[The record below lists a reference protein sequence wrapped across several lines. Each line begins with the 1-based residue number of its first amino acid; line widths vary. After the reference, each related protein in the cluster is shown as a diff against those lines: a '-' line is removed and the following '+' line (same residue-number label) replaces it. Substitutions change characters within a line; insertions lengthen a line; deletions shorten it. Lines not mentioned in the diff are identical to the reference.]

1 MLPRPKRRR
10 RLRWAAPKAT
20 RSISRPKRRSSGL
33 HRFTKEIKIKGRQFE
48 QRIGTANQDL
58 NQSENAP
65 TMAKEVSSKEGSLNG
80 DDYVK
85 RLSKAAGARRL
96 KRAAEQKEERRQR
109 ADWNGHAKISGLSEG
124 RNRVFLFP
132 AQSLVSYA
140 APRLK

>member
-1 MLPRPKRRR
+1 
-10 RLRWAAPKAT
+10 
-20 RSISRPKRRSSGL
+20 
-33 HRFTKEIKIKGRQFE
+33 
-48 QRIGTANQDL
+48 
-58 NQSENAP
+58 
-65 TMAKEVSSKEGSLNG
+65 MAKEVSSKEGSLNG